1 MHSRRQFLA
10 LSTATAVG
18 ASLQLPLGIAREKAA
33 QDPFGGWPIG
43 VQSYSLRNFNLHQ
56 AVRHLQ
62 GLGVHHV
69 ELWQDADQPLNVRH
83 HAHDAIS
90 KPHLC
95 QQGCH
100 GCGFHR

>member
-56 AVRHLQ
+56 AYATYRDSVCTMSSFT
-62 GLGVHHV
+62 
-69 ELWQDADQPLNVRH
+69 A
-83 HAHDAIS
+83 S
-90 KPHLC
+90 T
-95 QQGCH
+95 
-100 GCGFHR
+100 